1 MLTVETIGRIRR
13 EHFLK
18 GKTIKEI
25 ARDLKVS
32 RNTVRRVL
40 RSGAT
45 SFEYERE
52 VQPRPKLGRWTAEL
66 DELLTRNAAKA
77 AREQLTLIRV
87 FEELRG
93 RGYDGGYDAVRRY
106 ARRWAKERGQST
118 AAAYVPLSFAPG
130 EAYQFDWSHEVVLLS
145 GVTVIVKAA
154 HVRLC
159 HSRMMFVRVYPRETQ
174 EMVFDAHDRAFA
186 LFKGACGR
194 GIYDNMKTAVETIFV
209 GKQRLYN
216 RRFLQM
222 CSHYLVDPIACTP
235 ASGWE
240 KGQVE
245 NQVGLVR
252 ERFFTP
258 RLRFKN
264 LDELNAWLLD
274 KCIAYAKVHHHPELT
289 EQTIWEV
296 FEAERPKLVPYA
308 GRFDGFHSVQ
318 ASVSKTCLVRFDNNK
333 YSVTASAV
341 GRPVEVHA
349 YADRIVIRQDGRI
362 VAEHPRSFGRG
373 NTVYDPWHYVPVLA
387 RKPGALRNGAPF
399 KDWVLPAAMERVRA
413 APARVDRRGSCHP
426 GLRRSAWPVSDRD
439 SNQAP
444 DRPGHPDRRARRPSR
459 PPRETILVPV
469 SATDSCSASSVR
481 RASRRTVPSAG
492 VCRTAFVSRF
502 CRTRT
507 RRGEQVMPDTPTRS
521 VSSRRPFACAD
532 AAMVDMAEPTASS
545 SAT

>member
-13 EHFLK
+13 EHFIK

-45 SFEYERE
+45 SLEYERD
-52 VQPRPKLGRWTAEL
+52 VQPRPKLGRWTEEL
-66 DELLTRNAAKA
+66 EALLAGNAAKP
-77 AREQLTLIRV
+77 AREQLTLIRI

-106 ARRWAKERGQST
+106 ARRWAKQHGQAT

-145 GVTVIVKAA
+145 GVTVIVKVA
-154 HVRLC
+154 HIRLC
-159 HSRMMFVRVYPRETQ
+159 HSRMLFVRAYPRETQ

-186 LFKGACGR
+186 LFKGTCRR

-209 GKQRLYN
+209 GKGRLYN

-222 CSHYLVDPIACTP
+222 CSHYLVDPVACTP

-252 ERFFTP
+252 ERVFTP
-258 RLRFKN
+258 RLRVN
-264 LDELNAWLLD
+264 NYDELNAWLLD
-274 KCIAYAKVHHHPELT
+274 ECIAYAKAHRHPALT
-289 EQTIWEV
+289 EQTISDV
-296 FEAERPKLVPYA
+296 FEAERPTLVPYA
-308 GRFDGFHSVQ
+308 GRCVGFHAVP

-333 YSVTASAV
+333 YSVNASAV
-341 GRPVEVHA
+341 GRPVEIHA

-362 VAEHPRSFGRG
+362 VAEHRRSYGRG
-373 NTVYDPWHYVPVLA
+373 ETIYDPWHYVPVLA

-399 KDWVLPAAMERVRA
+399 KDWVLPAALERVRRKLADSDDGDRQMVAILATVLTDGLPAVEA
-413 APARVDRRGSCHP
+413 ACAQAMSEGVHSSDVIIHILTRHRDPGPAATILTPDA
-426 GLRRSAWPVSDRD
+426 LRLQHVPAADCARYDQLRSA
-439 SNQAP
+439 
-444 DRPGHPDRRARRPSR
+444 
-459 PPRETILVPV
+459 
-469 SATDSCSASSVR
+469 
-481 RASRRTVPSAG
+481 
-492 VCRTAFVSRF
+492 
-502 CRTRT
+502 
-507 RRGEQVMPDTPTRS
+507 
-521 VSSRRPFACAD
+521 
-532 AAMVDMAEPTASS
+532 
-545 SAT
+545 

>member
-25 ARDLKVS
+25 ARDLRVS
-32 RNTVRRVL
+32 RNTVRKVL
-40 RSGAT
+40 RSGET

-52 VQPRPKLGRWTAEL
+52 VQPRPKLGRWTEEL
-66 DELLTRNAAKA
+66 EALLAGNAAKP
-77 AREQLTLIRV
+77 AREQLTLIRI
-87 FEELRG
+87 FEELSG

-106 ARRWAKERGQST
+106 ARRWAKEHGQAT

-130 EAYQFDWSHEVVLLS
+130 EAFQFDWSHEVVLLS
-145 GVTVIVKAA
+145 GATVIVKVA

-159 HSRMMFVRVYPRETQ
+159 HSRMLFVRAYPRETQ

-209 GKQRLYN
+209 GKGRLYN

-222 CSHYLVDPIACTP
+222 CSHYLVDPVACTP

-258 RLRFKN
+258 RLRFKTY
-264 LDELNAWLLD
+264 DELNAWLMD
-274 KCIAYAKVHHHPELT
+274 RCIVYAKAHPHPERP
-289 EQTIWEV
+289 EQTVWEV
-296 FEAERPKLVPYA
+296 FEEERPKLVPYR
-308 GRFDGFHSVQ
+308 GRFDGFHAQ
-318 ASVSKTCLVRFDNNK
+318 PASVSKTCLVRFDNNK
-333 YSVTASAV
+333 YSVSASAV

-349 YADRIVIRQDGRI
+349 YAERVVIRQDGRI
-362 VAEHPRSFGRG
+362 VAEHPRKYGRG
-373 NTVYDPWHYVPVLA
+373 ETVYDPWHYVPVLA

-399 KDWVLPAAMERVRA
+399 KDWVLPAALERVRRKLAEADDGDRQMVSILA
-413 APARVDRRGSCHP
+413 AVLTDGLPAVEAACAQAISEGVHSSDVVINILARQRDP
-426 GLRRSAWPVSDRD
+426 GPVAPIFTPDGLKLRHAPVADCARYD
-439 SNQAP
+439 KL
-444 DRPGHPDRRARRPSR
+444 RRAR
-459 PPRETILVPV
+459 
-469 SATDSCSASSVR
+469 AW
-481 RASRRTVPSAG
+481 
-492 VCRTAFVSRF
+492 
-502 CRTRT
+502 
-507 RRGEQVMPDTPTRS
+507 
-521 VSSRRPFACAD
+521 
-532 AAMVDMAEPTASS
+532 
-545 SAT
+545 